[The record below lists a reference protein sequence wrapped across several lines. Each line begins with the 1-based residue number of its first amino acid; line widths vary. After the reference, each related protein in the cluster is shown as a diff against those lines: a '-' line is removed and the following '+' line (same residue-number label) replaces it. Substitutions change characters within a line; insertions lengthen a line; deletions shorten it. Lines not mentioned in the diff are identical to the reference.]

1 MSRPSCCAGPVS
13 APDCPRRIVES
24 VTPCADAAP
33 AAARASAARSLRVMV
48 SPHICFGHHT
58 SGGGIFRDAQLLWP
72 ASTGEELPHLLH
84 EALGARVV
92 AGWVLCGGFFGRG
105 GEGLLSGGVPHPRPP
120 PHPAPPAAR
129 AGRANAPGAPAA
141 PAEH

>member
-13 APDCPRRIVES
+13 ATDCPRRIVES

-58 SGGGIFRDAQLLWP
+58 SGGGIFRDSQLLWP

-92 AGWVLCGGFFGRG
+92 AAGRPRVVFLPRPRP
-105 GEGLLSGGVPHPRPP
+105 GLLL
-120 PHPAPPAAR
+120 AR
-129 AGRANAPGAPAA
+129 AAAAA
-141 PAEH
+141 PAPHPPAHVSPA

>member
-13 APDCPRRIVES
+13 ATDCPRRIVES

-92 AGWVLCGGFFGRG
+92 AVCVPCVFLLALAQQGPLSVGGA
-105 GEGLLSGGVPHPRPP
+105 PPRPP
-120 PHPAPPAAR
+120 PPP
-129 AGRANAPGAPAA
+129 PPHGAPAA
-141 PAEH
+141 RPEA